1 MKVRSDNMEDKRK
14 RMAELEQ
21 SKKIDQQQMEDNMR
35 VAIEKERAREQET
48 LDRGKRIQAVMD
60 RMGDVVRDNGE
71 ELRKKQEKEYVK

>member
-1 MKVRSDNMEDKRK
+1 MKVRADNMEDKRK

-21 SKKIDQQQMEDNMR
+21 TKKADILQMEDNMR
-35 VAIEKERAREQET
+35 VALEKEKAREQET
-48 LDRGKRIQAVMD
+48 IQRGKKIQAVMD

>member
-1 MKVRSDNMEDKRK
+1 MKVRTDNLEDKRK

-21 SKKIDQQQMEDNMR
+21 SKKAEVQQMEDNLR
-35 VAIEKERAREQET
+35 VALEKEKAREQET

>member
-1 MKVRSDNMEDKRK
+1 MKVRADNMEDKRK

-21 SKKIDQQQMEDNMR
+21 TKKADILQMEDNMR
-35 VAIEKERAREQET
+35 VALEKEKAREQET
-48 LDRGKRIQAVMD
+48 IARGKKIQAVMD